1 MFFFVLDP
9 PKTSTFVKVELNYR
23 KAQKQGKNQGV
34 PEKSKG
40 NVVFV
45 LLILAVADLWRDIV
59 GMCGVQSR
67 IQCRYIQ

>member
-1 MFFFVLDP
+1 MQNVPGVKLVFFFVLDP
-9 PKTSTFVKVELNYR
+9 PKTSTFVKETS
-23 KAQKQGKNQGV
+23 KNQGV

-59 GMCGVQSR
+59 GMCGVH
-67 IQCRYIQ
+67 CTVKDTV